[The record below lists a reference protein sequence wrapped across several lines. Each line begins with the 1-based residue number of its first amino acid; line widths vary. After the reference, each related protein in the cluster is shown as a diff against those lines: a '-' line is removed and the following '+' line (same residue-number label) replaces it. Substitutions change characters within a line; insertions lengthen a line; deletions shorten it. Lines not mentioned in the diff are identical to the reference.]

1 MAEKVRTG
9 RFERALALARVGA
22 RTGLS
27 LATSVGND
35 AAARGAFKVLGELRG
50 IATKV
55 GQTLSYVDGVIP
67 EKHRATYEA
76 TLRQLQRA
84 VPQSSPSEV
93 RALLEKELG
102 ASLGELF
109 TEWSEIPVASGSIGQ
124 VHRARLSDGRY
135 CAVKVQHPGVETAIE
150 SDLSNVS
157 ALLPIIGW
165 VLPPG
170 LDPKELLEEVA
181 TRFREEL
188 DYQREARQTEVFRQ
202 FWAADTTVVV
212 PAVIHTHSSRRVLTT
227 EWLSGETLEAVGIE
241 DEVARRRYAEGLWK
255 FVFRSLLVGGA
266 FNADPHPGNY
276 FFQPD
281 GKIAFL
287 DFGCVQLM
295 PDHAR
300 QAALSAHRGAAA
312 GDLGGFR
319 EGMTELLQL
328 RAGSYRDATLEYVEL
343 CFQPI
348 FQSPF
353 RITRTWAGDLTKL
366 AQELKS
372 VMLERGANLTLPPP
386 HLAMMNRLQ
395 FGFYSVLARLDVE
408 VDYRAIEAR
417 VLSEAAEVDS
427 GEIRRLLV

>member
-50 IATKV
+50 VATKV

-188 DYQREARQTEVFRQ
+188 DYQREARQTRGVS
-202 FWAADTTVVV
+202 
-212 PAVIHTHSSRRVLTT
+212 AVLGRRYDSS
-227 EWLSGETLEAVGIE
+227 G
-241 DEVARRRYAEGLWK
+241 ARR
-255 FVFRSLLVGGA
+255 
-266 FNADPHPGNY
+266 DPH
-276 FFQPD
+276 
-281 GKIAFL
+281 A
-287 DFGCVQLM
+287 
-295 PDHAR
+295 
-300 QAALSAHRGAAA
+300 
-312 GDLGGFR
+312 
-319 EGMTELLQL
+319 
-328 RAGSYRDATLEYVEL
+328 
-343 CFQPI
+343 
-348 FQSPF
+348 FQSP
-353 RITRTWAGDLTKL
+353 G
-366 AQELKS
+366 
-372 VMLERGANLTLPPP
+372 
-386 HLAMMNRLQ
+386 
-395 FGFYSVLARLDVE
+395 
-408 VDYRAIEAR
+408 VDHGM
-417 VLSEAAEVDS
+417 V
-427 GEIRRLLV
+427 IR

>member
-1 MAEKVRTG
+1 MSEKVPTG
-9 RFERALALARVGA
+9 RLGRALALAKVGA
-22 RTGLS
+22 RTGIS
-27 LATSVGND
+27 MVTSAGND
-35 AAARGAFKVLGELRG
+35 AAAAHAFKVLGELRG
-50 IATKV
+50 IATKI
-55 GQTLSYVDGVIP
+55 GQTLSYVDGVVP

-84 VPQSSPSEV
+84 VPHSRPSEV
-93 RALLEKELG
+93 RALLEADLN
-102 ASLGELF
+102 APIDELF
-109 TEWSEIPVASGSIGQ
+109 SEWPEVPIASGSIGQ

-135 CAVKVQHPGVETAIE
+135 CAVKVQHPGVQAAIE

-165 VLPPG
+165 ALPKG
-170 LDPKELLEEVA
+170 LDPTELLQEV
-181 TRFREEL
+181 TSRFREEL
-188 DYQREARQTEVFRQ
+188 DYRREARQTEAFRQ
-202 FWAADTTVVV
+202 FWAEETAVVV
-212 PAVIHTHSSRRVLTT
+212 PAVIASHSGSRVLTT
-227 EWLSGETLEAVGIE
+227 EWLSGDTLDAAASTEE
-241 DEVARRRYAEGLWK
+241 SLRRRYAERLWA

-281 GKIAFL
+281 GKIVFL

-300 QAALSAHRGAAA
+300 RAALSAHRGAAT
-312 GDLGGFR
+312 GELESFR

-328 RAGSYRDATLEYVEL
+328 RAGAFRDATLNYVEL
-343 CFQPI
+343 CFEPI
-348 FQSPF
+348 FRSPF
-353 RITRTWAGDLTKL
+353 RITRTWATNVTKL
-366 AQELKS
+366 GQELKS

-408 VDYRAIEAR
+408 VDYRAIEAPI
-417 VLSEAAEVDS
+417 LAEAAEVHS
-427 GEIRRLLV
+427 GKIRQMLV

>member
-1 MAEKVRTG
+1 MI
-9 RFERALALARVGA
+9 L
-22 RTGLS
+22 
-27 LATSVGND
+27 
-35 AAARGAFKVLGELRG
+35 
-50 IATKV
+50 
-55 GQTLSYVDGVIP
+55 
-67 EKHRATYEA
+67 
-76 TLRQLQRA
+76 
-84 VPQSSPSEV
+84 
-93 RALLEKELG
+93 
-102 ASLGELF
+102 
-109 TEWSEIPVASGSIGQ
+109 
-124 VHRARLSDGRY
+124 
-135 CAVKVQHPGVETAIE
+135 
-150 SDLSNVS
+150 
-157 ALLPIIGW
+157 
-165 VLPPG
+165 
-170 LDPKELLEEVA
+170 
-181 TRFREEL
+181 
-188 DYQREARQTEVFRQ
+188 
-202 FWAADTTVVV
+202 
-212 PAVIHTHSSRRVLTT
+212 THSSRRVLTT

-300 QAALSAHRGAAA
+300 QAALSAHRGAAV